1 MDTLNP
7 ILNALVQDLVR
18 QLTPVVVQAIA
29 GELEN
34 YKLQTDQKISDALDV
49 NRNWVRGV
57 VGEVLDQDLRGRV
70 ADVIDTMDDQHIID
84 VEAMAARVIDNLDM
98 GDLAEKV
105 FEEVDL
111 TDLAEKVIDEIDWK
125 TRSKSFSTTTRSLF
139 LCLKGP
145 TWDYS
150 TKHKAPCVTCM
161 TCAMQYRTK

>member
-29 GELEN
+29 GELED

-57 VGEVLDQDLRGRV
+57 VGEVLDEDLRGRV
-70 ADVIDTMDDQHIID
+70 ADVIETMDDQHIID
-84 VEAMAARVIDNLDM
+84 FDAMGAWVIDHLDM

-111 TDLAEKVIDEIDWK
+111 TDLAEKVVDEIDLEDK
-125 TRSKSFSTTTRSLF
+125 IKEFFNDNSFSVSL
-139 LCLKGP
+139 
-145 TWDYS
+145 S
-150 TKHKAPCVTCM
+150 
-161 TCAMQYRTK
+161 